1 MLLVAKP
8 QLFTMLKKGD
18 SKMKIVIAKM
28 VLCMGLL
35 LVLLGESG
43 PRLLVAGG
51 GEPPATGPKGALSVV
66 S

>member
-1 MLLVAKP
+1 MKVML
-8 QLFTMLKKGD
+8 
-18 SKMKIVIAKM
+18 AKM

-35 LVLLGESG
+35 LVLLGEGSS
-43 PRLLVAGG
+43 RLLATGG

>member
-1 MLLVAKP
+1 
-8 QLFTMLKKGD
+8 
-18 SKMKIVIAKM
+18 MKIVIAKM